1 MTKEFAA
8 TLVVLAMIAIAVP
21 MFIRTA
27 IWNRFLKNIKAEKDE
42 EALKILNSPAFKIM
56 FGEYNRKWNLMRYY
70 ISREKTEDVRNMTNA
85 LLYDNLSRQQAY
97 QIFSNAYFYFISL
110 QDQEMTAKILER
122 LEPVLEEDS
131 REQYQMLYRVMIEK
145 KSEDIDRVL
154 QLLEEKEK
162 EAQSYSKASQ
172 EGMLQYLLG
181 VQYANIGDK
190 KESEKWLKKAK
201 NNVKGTPLEKEI
213 KKLLK

>member
-27 IWNRFLKNIKAEKDE
+27 IWNRFLKNIKAEKDQ
-42 EALKILNSPAFKIM
+42 EALKILNSPVFKIM
-56 FGEYNRKWNLMRYY
+56 FGDYNRKWNLMRYY
-70 ISREKTEDVRNMTNA
+70 ISREKTEDVRNMTNS
-85 LLYDNLSRQQAY
+85 LLYDNLSKQQAY

-110 QDQEMTAKILER
+110 HDREMTEKILER
-122 LEPVLEEDS
+122 LEPVLEDDS

-145 KSEDIDRVL
+145 KSEDIERVQ

-162 EAQSYSKASQ
+162 EKESYSKASQ

>member
-27 IWNRFLKNIKAEKDE
+27 IWNRFLKNIKAEKDQ
-42 EALKILNSPAFKIM
+42 EALKILNSPVFKIM

-70 ISREKTEDVRNMTNA
+70 ISREKTDDVKNMTNS
-85 LLYDNLSRQQAY
+85 LLYDNLSKQQAY

-110 QDQEMTAKILER
+110 HDREMTEKILER
-122 LEPVLEEDS
+122 LEPVLEDDS

-145 KSEDIDRVL
+145 KSEDIERVQ

-162 EAQSYSKASQ
+162 EKESYSKASQ

-190 KESEKWLKKAK
+190 
-201 NNVKGTPLEKEI
+201 
-213 KKLLK
+213 

>member
-131 REQYQMLYRVMIEK
+131 RDQYQMLYRVMIEK

>member
-8 TLVVLAMIAIAVP
+8 TLAVLAMIAIAVP
-21 MFIRTA
+21 MLIRSV
-27 IWNRFLKNIKAEKDE
+27 IWNRFLKNLKAEKEE
-42 EALKILNSPAFKIM
+42 EALKILNSPVFKLM
-56 FGEYNRKWNLMRYY
+56 FGDYNRKWNMMRYY
-70 ISREKTEDVRNMTNA
+70 ISREKTDDVKSLTNS
-85 LLYDNLSRQQAY
+85 LLYDNLSKQQAY
-97 QIFSNAYFYFISL
+97 QVFSNAYFYFISL
-110 QDQEMTAKILER
+110 HDQEMTEKILER

-145 KSEDIDRVL
+145 KSEDIERVKE
-154 QLLEEKEK
+154 LLEEKEK
-162 EAQSYSKASQ
+162 EKQSYSKASQ

-190 KESEKWLKKAK
+190 KEAEKWLKKAK

-213 KKLLK
+213 KKILK